1 MTRRQKLFQRLLNN
15 NKKFAF
21 DDLIVVVVESFGFR
35 LIRINGSHHI
45 FQHPDISEQIN
56 LQNHK
61 GKSKPYQISQ
71 FLRLVEIYNLSLED
85 QP

>member
-1 MTRRQKLFQRLLNN
+1 MTKRQKLFQRLLNN
-15 NKKFAF
+15 SNNFAF
-21 DDLIVVVVESFGFR
+21 DDLVSVVESFGFK
-35 LIRINGSHHI
+35 LVRINGSHHI
-45 FQHPDISEQIN
+45 FQHPALSEQIN

-61 GKSKPYQISQ
+61 GKAKPYQISQ

>member
-15 NKKFAF
+15 NKNFAF
-21 DDLIVVVVESFGFR
+21 DDLIVVVESFGFR

-61 GKSKPYQISQ
+61 GKAKPYQISQ
-71 FLRLVEIYNLSLED
+71 FLRLVEIHNLSLDD

>member
-1 MTRRQKLFQRLLNN
+1 MTKRQKLFQRLLNN
-15 NKKFAF
+15 SNNFTF
-21 DDLIVVVVESFGFR
+21 DDLVSVVESFGFK
-35 LIRINGSHHI
+35 LVRINGSHHI
-45 FQHPDISEQIN
+45 FQHPALSEQIN

-61 GKSKPYQISQ
+61 GKAKPYQISQ